1 MGINAWITLG
11 VVIAVLALLT
21 RTRTPPWLVLMG
33 GVTILLTLGVLT
45 TAEALVGFSNEGMLT
60 VAALYIVAAGL
71 RETGGLGGAVQNLLG
86 RSRWLPLAQLRL
98 MLPVMA
104 FSAFINN
111 TPVVAAFIP
120 VVSEWARKF
129 RVSPSKLMMPLSYA
143 AIFGGTCTLIGT
155 STNLVVN
162 GLLITD
168 PDQQGLGFFEIAW
181 VGVPVALIGLL
192 WVILTS
198 RWLLPA
204 RLPPVGE
211 QSDPRE
217 YTVEMLVVPE
227 SPLAG
232 RTIEQAGLRHLPSLF
247 LIEIQRAGRVLPAPG
262 PEAVLREDDRLVFAG
277 ATSSVADLQRIRG
290 LEPATDQLFALD
302 SPRADRRLVE
312 AIVAPGS
319 SLVGRKIRDSGFRS
333 RFDAVVIAVGR
344 NGVRLGGKAGDIVLR
359 GGDML
364 LLESEPGFVRK
375 HANARDF
382 LLVRGLDGNPVP
394 RHERSFAAWVLV
406 VLMVAAATAGWLS
419 MFNAALLAAGGML
432 VFRCVRARNA
442 LRSVDLD
449 VLLVIA
455 AAFGLG
461 KAMEVSGA
469 AGALAGGLLALAGD
483 RPIAL
488 LIGVY
493 LITSLLTEVTTNNA
507 AAVLMY
513 PLAAAAAAAAG
524 LSLVPFAI
532 AIMMAASASFATPIG
547 YQTNLMVYGPGGYH
561 FSDYLRFGVPMNVVA
576 GLAAVIVIPLVWEF

>member
-168 PDQQGLGFFEIAW
+168 PEQQGLGFFEIAW

>member
-11 VVIAVLALLT
+11 VVVATLALLT

-45 TAEALVGFSNEGMLT
+45 TPQALAGFSNEGMLT

-86 RSRWLPLAQLRL
+86 RSRWLPVAQLRL

-104 FSAFINN
+104 VSAFINN

-162 GLLITD
+162 GLLIAD
-168 PDQQGLGFFEIAW
+168 PDQQGLRFFEIAW
-181 VGVPVALIGLL
+181 VGLPVALIGVL
-192 WVILTS
+192 WVLLTS
-198 RWLLPA
+198 HWLLPA

-217 YTVEMLVVPE
+217 YTVEMLVVPG

-232 RTIEQAGLRHLPSLF
+232 RTIEQAGLRHLPGLF

-302 SPRADRRLVE
+302 SPRADRRLAEV
-312 AIVAPGS
+312 IVAPGS

-344 NGVRLGGKAGDIVLR
+344 NGARVGGKAGDIVLR

-394 RHERSFAAWVLV
+394 RHERSFAAWALV
-406 VLMVAAATAGWLS
+406 VLMVVAATAGWLS

-455 AAFGLG
+455 AALGLG

-493 LITSLLTEVTTNNA
+493 VITSLLTEVTTNNA

-524 LSLVPFAI
+524 LSVVPFAI

-576 GLAAVIVIPLVWEF
+576 GLAAIIVIPLIWEF